1 MEDSRKLGLKTAFL
15 SDSFA
20 AYRISDLE
28 SIGGFP
34 DVEICEDMY
43 AAGRLLLKGKKTAYV
58 AEAVVSHSHEPDIKD
73 IWRRYCAMGKF
84 QRENPWLR
92 ENFGGAGEEG
102 IRLLK
107 YQLERIGAEKGI
119 YGVIRILVLD
129 AVKLLAYRCCL

>member
-43 AAGRLLLKGKKTAYV
+43 VAGRLLLKGKKTAYV
-58 AEAVVSHSHEPDIKD
+58 AEAVVSHSHEPDIKN

-107 YQLERIGAEKGI
+107 YQLGRIGAEKGL